1 MRTTNTSAP
10 SVANCAVL
18 AIARLLLVAGCE
30 NSKQEA
36 RQVEPRLVMAA
47 RVLDTSGLLER
58 TFPGRAKA
66 SQQVNLSFRVSG
78 PLITLPVVVGDR
90 VKAGDVLARIDP
102 NDFQARLDTL
112 KGELDTAR
120 AQAVL
125 SEKEY
130 ERGIEID
137 AKGTGLISKSEV
149 DKRRGARDRSKAQVQ
164 ALTASVKLAQDNLS
178 YTELKAPFD
187 GTVVATYVDN
197 FEDVLAKQPIVRLLN
212 PTRIELDISVPESLI
227 GYAPYVEEVS
237 VSFDALPGKEIKA
250 AIKEIGSEAS
260 EVTRTYPVTL
270 VMDQPEG
277 AEILPGMAGRAS
289 IVSRPP
295 ADSALLGIEIPATAV
310 FSGDDAD
317 KSFVWVVDEAS
328 KTLSRREVQIGKLAR
343 FGVLIKD
350 GLKPGEWIVVK
361 GVHSVEEGQLVRI
374 LDVAKA
380 DEPS

>member
-1 MRTTNTSAP
+1 MRTTNISAP
-10 SVANCAVL
+10 SVANYAVL
-18 AIARLLLVAGCE
+18 AIAGLLLIAGCE

-112 KGELDTAR
+112 QGELDTAQ
-120 AQAVL
+120 AQAIL
-125 SEKEY
+125 SQKEY

-260 EVTRTYPVTL
+260 EATRTYPVTL
-270 VMDQPEG
+270 VMNQPEG

-328 KTLSRREVQIGKLAR
+328 KTLSRREVQIGKLAQ

-380 DEPS
+380 DKPS

>member
-1 MRTTNTSAP
+1 MRTTNISAP
-10 SVANCAVL
+10 SVANYAVL
-18 AIARLLLVAGCE
+18 AIAGLLLIAGCE

-112 KGELDTAR
+112 QGELDTAQ

-125 SEKEY
+125 SQKEY

-260 EVTRTYPVTL
+260 EATRTYPVTL
-270 VMDQPEG
+270 VMNQPEG

-328 KTLSRREVQIGKLAR
+328 KTLSRREVQIGKLAQ

-350 GLKPGEWIVVK
+350 WLKPGEWIVVK

-380 DEPS
+380 DKPS

>member
-1 MRTTNTSAP
+1 
-10 SVANCAVL
+10 
-18 AIARLLLVAGCE
+18 
-30 NSKQEA
+30 
-36 RQVEPRLVMAA
+36 MATK
-47 RVLDTSGLLER
+47 VLDTSGLLER

-78 PLITLPVVVGDR
+78 PLITLPVAVGDR

-102 NDFQARLDTL
+102 NDFQARVNTLD
-112 KGELDTAR
+112 GELATAQ

-125 SEKEY
+125 SQKEY
-130 ERGIEID
+130 VRGIEID
-137 AKGTGLISKSEV
+137 KKGTGLISKSEV

-164 ALTASVKLAQDNLS
+164 ALTASVGLANDNLS

-187 GTVVATYVDN
+187 GIVVATYVDN

-212 PTRIELDISVPESLI
+212 PTRIEMDISVPESLI
-227 GYAPYVEEVS
+227 GYAPYVKEVT
-237 VSFDALPGKEIKA
+237 VRFDALPDREIKA
-250 AIKEIGSEAS
+250 EVKEIGREAS
-260 EVTRTYPVTL
+260 EATRTYPVTV

-277 AEILPGMAGRAS
+277 AEILPGMAGRTA

-295 ADSALLGIEIPATAV
+295 DDSVLLGIEIPATAV
-310 FSGDDAD
+310 FSGDDPN
-317 KSFVWVVDEAS
+317 KNFVWVVDEAS
-328 KTLSRREVQIGKLAR
+328 KTLSRREVQIGKLAQ

-361 GVHSVEEGQLVRI
+361 GVHSVEEGQQVRI

-380 DEPS
+380 DTPS

>member
-18 AIARLLLVAGCE
+18 AIAELLLVAGCE

-328 KTLSRREVQIGKLAR
+328 KTLSRREVQIGKLAQ